1 MTQGRKGDAVSLL
14 RGLMAVLTTICMF
27 SAVIVL
33 CGCSRMQYKGTS
45 VTTERLIEQTA
56 EGGDMQRL
64 LFVVDSLTENGDIR
78 MGESYFWQGYANYRM
93 GNRALSEFYWG
104 ESVRVTSTS
113 DDPSDIAYYARSASF
128 LAGQYCRYGEYAIA
142 LQTTLPVTLR
152 LQKIHCDTTSN
163 YYNLLIFT
171 GCSKVYFDVED
182 STGVQM
188 LEEAYQKHLN
198 HIKRQP
204 TKSSYNE
211 ALAGLVNITYI
222 YTYGKE
228 YRKALQWS
236 ERIGQLVKEFKSRFN
251 DEEKH
256 TDKQWGRYLIFRTIA
271 LEGLG
276 RYAEAEACFKE
287 YGQTQFSKSME
298 GITNATDY
306 YTVAERWDDAAECYN
321 TITNSLKANGAMYS
335 LDNIHRYL
343 LKKYQANKMLHNT
356 DSTNAVARDICEL
369 LDSAIQH
376 SRRIDSEGLMSIQ
389 KKNVEILEAEAKSV
403 RHRQYNAIFVLG
415 VLLIIFSV
423 YTVIRLRSQ
432 RQLEEKNR
440 QLVIANAQAEE
451 SSKMKTD
458 FIQQISHE
466 IRTPLNILSGF
477 TQIITTS
484 DIQLDAATQKEINQ
498 KIIENTDR
506 ITGLVNKMLELSDA
520 NSQTVIER
528 TDNVLAVQIA
538 AEAAESSGITLV
550 QHVAFDI
557 ALSESAE
564 QTMLHT
570 NQQQAVRA
578 LSLLL
583 DNAQKFLRQPGQESS
598 DGQKGNV
605 ALSVSTTSKPAMA
618 VFTVEDTGIGVPA
631 EEAEHIFDEFVQ
643 LNEFYD
649 GTGIGLTVSR
659 SIARRLGGDVVLD
672 TTYSGGA
679 RFVMTLPMEG

>member
-1 MTQGRKGDAVSLL
+1 MTQGRKGDAVCRL
-14 RGLMAVLTTICMF
+14 RGLMAVLTMICTF

-45 VTTERLIEQTA
+45 VTTERLVEQTA

-64 LFVVDSLTENGDIR
+64 LAVVDSLTENGDIR

-93 GNRALSEFYWG
+93 KNRALSEFYWG

-142 LQTTLPVTLR
+142 LQTSLPVTLR
-152 LQKIHCDTTSN
+152 LEKIHCDTTSN

-171 GCSKVYFDVED
+171 GCSKVYFNIED
-182 STGVQM
+182 STGTQM
-188 LEEAYQKHLN
+188 LERAYQKHLN

-228 YRKALQWS
+228 YRKALLWS
-236 ERIGQLVKEFKSRFN
+236 ERIGQLVAEFKSRFN

-256 TDKQWGRYLIFRTIA
+256 ADKQWGRYLVFRTIA

-276 RYAEAEACFKE
+276 RHREAEACFKE
-287 YGQTQFSKSME
+287 YEQTQFSQTME
-298 GITNATDY
+298 GITNACDY
-306 YTVAERWDDAAECYN
+306 YTVAKRWNDAAGCYN
-321 TITNSLKANGAMYS
+321 TITNSLKVNGAMYS

-389 KKNVEILEAEAKSV
+389 KKNVEIMEAEAKSA
-403 RHRQYNAIFVLG
+403 RHRQFNAFIILG
-415 VLLIIFSV
+415 ALLIIFSV
-423 YTVIRLRSQ
+423 YTVIRIRSQ

-440 QLVIANAQAEE
+440 QLVVANAQAEE

-538 AEAAESSGITLV
+538 AEAAESSGITTA

-564 QTMLHT
+564 QTMLNT

-649 GTGIGLTVSR
+649 GTGIGLTVAR
-659 SIARRLGGDVVLD
+659 SIARRLGGDIVLD

>member
-1 MTQGRKGDAVSLL
+1 MAQGRKGDAVYRL
-14 RGLMAVLTTICMF
+14 RGLMAVLTTICTF
-27 SAVIVL
+27 SAIIVL
-33 CGCSRMQYKGTS
+33 GGCSRMQYKGTS
-45 VTTERLIEQTA
+45 LTTERLIEQTA

-64 LFVVDSLTENGDIR
+64 LAVVDSLTENGDIR

-93 GNRALSEFYWG
+93 KNRALSEFYWG

-142 LQTTLPVTLR
+142 LQTSLPVTSR
-152 LQKIHCDTTSN
+152 LEKIHCDTTSN

-171 GCSKVYFDVED
+171 GCSKVYFNIED
-182 STGVQM
+182 STGTQM
-188 LEEAYQKHLN
+188 LERAYQKHLN

-256 TDKQWGRYLIFRTIA
+256 ADKQWGRCLIFRAIA

-276 RYAEAEACFKE
+276 RHREAEACFKE
-287 YGQTQFSKSME
+287 YEQTQFSQTME
-298 GITNATDY
+298 GITNACDY
-306 YTVAERWDDAAECYN
+306 YTVARRWDDAAGCYN
-321 TITNSLKANGAMYS
+321 TITNSLKVNGAMYS

-389 KKNVEILEAEAKSV
+389 KKNVEIMEAEAKSA
-403 RHRQYNAIFVLG
+403 RHRQFNAFIILG

-423 YTVIRLRSQ
+423 YTVIRIRSQ

-440 QLVIANAQAEE
+440 QLVVANAQAEE

-484 DIQLDAATQKEINQ
+484 DIQLDTATQKEINQ

-538 AEAAESSGITLV
+538 AEAAESSGITTA

-564 QTMLHT
+564 QTMLNT

-649 GTGIGLTVSR
+649 GTGIGLTVAR
-659 SIARRLGGDVVLD
+659 SIARRLGGDIVLD